1 MWLFN
6 IIDCDKI
13 IVEFLFQKGDFVV
26 QKAIEIV
33 RDGMTMR
40 GMLHRP
46 DNVEGKLPIALIFHG
61 FTGHKMESHFI
72 FVKLSRQLEK
82 AGMASLRFDFLGS
95 GESDG
100 DFVDMTLSG
109 EVKDAQEILEFA
121 KSIEWVDRDR
131 IYVVGLSMGG
141 AVASIL
147 AGQHSDDIERLCL
160 WAPAGNMPELIKYR
174 LDELKKEKAIEHDFE
189 HYDLGGFLL
198 GRGFVEDLMSLD
210 IYALASSYDGE
221 VLIVHGDRDQSV
233 PLSASHKYLDIY
245 GSQAKLHIVEG
256 ADHTFNKFEWEKEA
270 IDTTVDYLTK

>member
-1 MWLFN
+1 L
-6 IIDCDKI
+6 I
-13 IVEFLFQKGDFVV
+13 V
-26 QKAIEIV
+26 QKAVEIE
-33 RDGMTMR
+33 REGMTIR

-46 DNVEGKLPIALIFHG
+46 DNIEGKLPLVIMFHG

-72 FVKLSRQLEK
+72 FVKLSRRLEEV
-82 AGMASLRFDFLGS
+82 GIASLRFDFLGS

-109 EVKDAQEILEFA
+109 EVEDAKKILEFA
-121 KSIEWVDRDR
+121 KSLEWVDKDR
-131 IYVVGLSMGG
+131 LYVLGLSMGG